1 MLRIWLFPLRKGPGR
16 EGQAVIMNEQRVAK
30 VLHKMEEEGLNQILV
45 TDPASI
51 FYLTGHYEDPWE
63 RFWALYLNRNGN
75 HKLVSNRLFTLP
87 EVNGIDILW
96 YADGESGVRKLLP
109 FLEKEQSLGVDGCTQ
124 ARFLL
129 ELMEADAASGY
140 VDASEVMKQVRAC
153 KDEQEQQ
160 KMEEASR
167 INDSAMARFKELIHA
182 GMTELDMADRMLD
195 IYKELGADDYSFAP
209 LVGFGGN
216 AANGHHSPD
225 KTVLKE
231 GDCVLFDVGCKKD
244 GFCSDMTRT
253 FFFGSVDEES
263 EKVYNTVLEAQ
274 LAAEAAIRPGVPLR
288 EIDKAARDVITAA
301 GYGPYFTHRL
311 GHFIG
316 YEVHE
321 AGDVSAVSDIIAKP
335 GMIFSIEPGIYLPG
349 KVGVRIEDLVLVTE
363 DGVKVLNHYPKEL
376 QIVEA

>member
-1 MLRIWLFPLRKGPGR
+1 
-16 EGQAVIMNEQRVAK
+16 MNEQRVEK
-30 VLHKMEEEGLNQILV
+30 VLQKMEERAITQLLV

-51 FYLTGHYEDPWE
+51 FYLTGHYEEPWE
-63 RFWALYLNRNGN
+63 RFWALYLDKNGN
-75 HKLVSNRLFTLP
+75 HKLISNRLFSLP

-96 YADGESGVRKLLP
+96 YADGESAVGKLLP
-109 FLEKEQSLGVDGCTQ
+109 FLDKGKCLGVDGCMQ
-124 ARFLL
+124 AKFLL
-129 ELMEADAASGY
+129 ELMKADAASDY
-140 VDASEVMKQVRAC
+140 ADATEVMKQVRAC
-153 KDEQEQQ
+153 KDSFEQQ
-160 KMEEASR
+160 KMAEVSR
-167 INDSAMARFKELIHA
+167 INDAAMERFKELIHA
-182 GMTELDMADRMLD
+182 GMTEQDMADRMLG

-253 FFFGSVDEES
+253 FFYGRVDAEY
-263 EKVYNTVLEAQ
+263 EKVYNTVLKAQ
-274 LAAEAAIRPGVPLR
+274 LAAEAVIRPGVPLR
-288 EIDKAARDVITAA
+288 EVDKAARDVIADA
-301 GYGPYFTHRL
+301 GYGEYFTHRL

-321 AGDVSAVSDIIAKP
+321 AGDVSQASDIIAKP

-363 DGVKVLNHYPKEL
+363 DGVEILNHYPKEL

>member
-1 MLRIWLFPLRKGPGR
+1 
-16 EGQAVIMNEQRVAK
+16 MNEQRVEK
-30 VLHKMEEEGLNQILV
+30 VLQKMEEMEIPQLLV

-51 FYLTGHYEDPWE
+51 FYLTGHYEEPWE
-63 RFWALYLNRNGN
+63 RFWALYLEKSGN

-87 EVNGIDILW
+87 EVSGVDILW
-96 YADGESGVRKLLP
+96 YADGESGAGKLLP
-109 FLEKEQSLGVDGCTQ
+109 FLDKAKVLGVDGGMQ

-129 ELMEADAASGY
+129 ELMKAGAASDY

-153 KDEQEQQ
+153 KDAFEQQ
-160 KMEEASR
+160 KMIEASL
-167 INDSAMARFKELIHA
+167 INDAAMERFKGLIHA
-182 GMTELDMADRMLD
+182 GMTEQDMADRMLD

-253 FFFGSVDEES
+253 FFFGKADEEC
-263 EKVYNTVLEAQ
+263 EKVYNTVLKAQ

-288 EIDKAARDVITAA
+288 EIDKVARDIITDA

-321 AGDVSAVSDIIAKP
+321 AGDVSGVSDIIAKP
-335 GMIFSIEPGIYLPG
+335 GMTFSIEPGIYLPG